1 MIEKVRDYIATCPF
15 LDEFTALN
23 VNYLVDKVKAYS
35 INENAGYNPIVSA
48 YLNGDKEIRFLFS
61 FDAKLYWNDEIQNN
75 IDNSLFFEKFRNWLE
90 ENNDDNIYPEV
101 DDKIL
106 PLSISATTNGYI
118 FATNSN
124 EAIYRIS
131 CEFTYVKRK
140 EKFNG

>member
-1 MIEKVRDYIATCPF
+1 MIEKIRNYIATCPF

-35 INENAGYNPIVSA
+35 VNESAGYNPVIST
-48 YLNGDKEIRFLFS
+48 YLNGDKEMRFLFS
-61 FDAKLYWNDEIQNN
+61 FDAKLYWNDEIKNN

-90 ENNDDNIYPEV
+90 ENDDNNIYPSV
-101 DDKIL
+101 DKNIQ

-118 FATNSN
+118 FATNST

-131 CEFTYVKRK
+131 CEFTYVKMK
-140 EKFNG
+140 GEING